1 MKRFTSILM
10 LSFALAGTAWA
21 QGGSQ
26 QTVSTK
32 ATTHTTISAPLTQLS
47 RSSQS
52 VTTPVDGVQDGIYEI
67 QNRGGN
73 GPTESRG
80 YMVYAPQQEGEH
92 KNRLQIAGCKLNKY
106 TSSEYS
112 YTRQDDGTYESNIY
126 GYWYLYTSA
135 NNKRYIFSLYYQDGK
150 VLFLNKDEY
159 FAAVVETP
167 HSITIEQSTFKSAYK
182 QIKLDRTT
190 YYLSNSVGWRKVGF
204 PMRWDSNTRD
214 DAAPHSFETPTK
226 TQELPQ
232 GLLDAAKQKVQ
243 EYESTVL
250 NQKKEEIT
258 NWVKSFKGK
267 VGYPKE
273 TVYETLTAELA
284 TANTFAEI
292 DAAKKKFCESTDVNL
307 PISGKAYTI
316 KAHFTDGS
324 EQALYWDGSAI
335 KNGSN
340 PEGNAAVFVCRQVG
354 NKYFFTNNFGKYLI
368 WFDSGDGNK
377 SLDVKGAI
385 DTYDATHNDWTLGRA
400 TVASGQS
407 GSIQSGTTNETLFG
421 LLQMQAADKSG
432 RNQYYLAARKDGA
445 FIAGNHSD
453 KWYDRSGNSARSF
466 VFHFEEVSYPN
477 AADLKSIEGDAIKI
491 GDATHIATF
500 SAPFAT
506 EVPEG
511 VKAYYVKADGVAA
524 DVAKV
529 TAVGGNT
536 IPANQGVLLTGK
548 TAGTVT
554 MLPATT
560 AGTEL
565 TDNQL
570 GHSAGAAKDL
580 ATEQTPFYILTKVG
594 NKVGFFLGDTSKN
607 TTLGMNKAYLKG
619 KANSQAIRLV
629 LDDVTTGV
637 EETLTDAAAQL
648 PVYDLSGRRAM
659 QPLKKG
665 IYIQGGKKFIVK

>member
-21 QGGSQ
+21 QATRTANQSW
-26 QTVSTK
+26 TVQAST
-32 ATTHTTISAPLTQLS
+32 QEM
-47 RSSQS
+47 Q
-52 VTTPVDGVQDGIYEI
+52 GE
-67 QNRGGN
+67 QNGN
-73 GPTESRG
+73 GPISNILDGNPETFWHSSYKNNISEGGGYAQRDHIPHYFMIDLQEPTDVLGFSYTPRNYNGAQRNGSCHTYKFYVSESPFDLSYNVSTQEEVDKALSLSGEVHSGNFPTEGVDKQTVKLSEGKRG
-80 YMVYAPQQEGEH
+80 RYV
-92 KNRLQIAGCKLNKY
+92 LFVI
-106 TSSEYS
+106 TSSMGNFGNCAEFEV
-112 YTRQDDGTYESNIY
+112 YTDH
-126 GYWYLYTSA
+126 YLTDKLATLKSKA
-135 NNKRYIFSLYYQDGK
+135 TDLLNNQ
-150 VLFLNKDEY
+150 
-159 FAAVVETP
+159 
-167 HSITIEQSTFKSAYK
+167 
-182 QIKLDRTT
+182 
-190 YYLSNSVGWRKVGF
+190 
-204 PMRWDSNTRD
+204 
-214 DAAPHSFETPTK
+214 
-226 TQELPQ
+226 
-232 GLLDAAKQKVQ
+232 
-243 EYESTVL
+243 
-250 NQKKEEIT
+250 
-258 NWVKSFKGK
+258 GK
-267 VGYPKE
+267 VGYPKDE
-273 TVYETLTAELA
+273 ERTKLQEVLNASTTADEATVNRLEQAVA
-284 TANTFAEI
+284 SFSNTENI
-292 DAAKKKFCESTDVNL
+292 NL

-400 TVASGQS
+400 TVASEQS

-432 RNQYYLAARKDGA
+432 SNQYYLAARKDGA
-445 FIAGNHSD
+445 FIAGGHLD
-453 KWYDRSGNSARSF
+453 KWYDGSGNSARSF

-477 AADLKSIEGDAIKI
+477 AADLKSIEGEAINI

-506 EVPEG
+506 DVPEG

-548 TAGTVT
+548 KAGTVT